1 VSYLRRLAAGALL
14 SVCASG
20 GLSGCTAAAT
30 AALGVALNIGVK
42 ATELD
47 TAIIENIKVRK
58 DDRKPPVEAAPTA
71 ETRP

>member
-1 VSYLRRLAAGALL
+1 MKYICRLVAGAFLL
-14 SVCASG
+14 GCASG
-20 GLSGCTAAAT
+20 GLTGCTAAAT

-47 TAIIENIKVRK
+47 TAIIENIKARK
-58 DDRKPPVEAAPTA
+58 DDRKPAVEAAPTT